1 MAKSPTRRTNRP
13 IEKGAV
19 QKGKGLIRSLT
30 RSAVRD
36 KKAHPG
42 EARQGR
48 LREPTACERCG
59 AIFMKRSWRQDH
71 KVTLALLDRAAWTV
85 CPACE
90 QAKAKMGQGR
100 VLVRGKFALAN
111 EEAVRARIRNVA
123 ARAGFTQPSRRVV
136 SVDREGDA
144 LEVLTTS
151 QKLAHRIVNEL
162 KKAFRGRATFNWSDD
177 GTLLAV
183 WRREA

>member
-1 MAKSPTRRTNRP
+1 MAKSPTTKRP
-13 IEKGAV
+13 GGRGAA
-19 QKGKGLIRSLT
+19 QKGKGLIRSLSRGST
-30 RSAVRD
+30 KDR
-36 KKAHPG
+36 KAHPG

-48 LREPTACERCG
+48 LPEPAACERCG
-59 AIFMKRSWRQDH
+59 SIFMKRSWRQDR
-71 KVTLALLDRAAWTV
+71 KVTLALLDRVAWTV

-90 QAKAKMGQGR
+90 QARRRVGQGR
-100 VLVRGKFALAN
+100 VLVRGRFALAN
-111 EEAVRARIRNVA
+111 EDAIRARIRNVA
-123 ARAGFTQPSRRVV
+123 TRASYTQPSRRLV

-162 KKAFRGRATFNWSDD
+162 KKAFRGRATFHWSDD

>member
-1 MAKSPTRRTNRP
+1 MATPPTKRP
-13 IEKGAV
+13 IEKGAE
-19 QKGKGLIRSLT
+19 QKGKGLIRSLS
-30 RSAVRD
+30 RSGTKDR
-36 KKAHPG
+36 KAHSG
-42 EARQGR
+42 EVHQGR
-48 LREPTACERCG
+48 LREPTACEQCG
-59 AIFMKRSWRQDH
+59 AVFMKRSWRRDH

-90 QAKAKMGQGR
+90 QAKRKTGQGR
-100 VLVRGKFALAN
+100 VLVRGKFVLAH
-111 EEAVRARIRNVA
+111 EDAIRARIRNVA
-123 ARAGFTQPSRRVV
+123 ARAGYTQPERRVI

>member
-1 MAKSPTRRTNRP
+1 
-13 IEKGAV
+13 
-19 QKGKGLIRSLT
+19 
-30 RSAVRD
+30 
-36 KKAHPG
+36 
-42 EARQGR
+42 
-48 LREPTACERCG
+48 
-59 AIFMKRSWRQDH
+59 
-71 KVTLALLDRAAWTV
+71 
-85 CPACE
+85 
-90 QAKAKMGQGR
+90 
-100 VLVRGKFALAN
+100 
-111 EEAVRARIRNVA
+111 
-123 ARAGFTQPSRRVV
+123 VV